1 MNAQTL
7 IATSA
12 FAATFAAVAM
22 HSTDADACNICDM
35 PLVEA
40 FATTDLSGS
49 YIDLKPIGVVETD
62 SAGFTSLK
70 PIGYWATSADGSV
83 ELKPIGSE
91 HQESYDFEW
100 TVQPEDVSTSF
111 REASTDLAGLKPIGI
126 IELDD
131 DGFIGLKPIGIEED
145 DGAGYLH
152 LKPIGIDESDGDEI
166 ALKPIG
172 TQTTDGDL
180 IGLKPIGTIE
190 TDSDGYLDVQQ
201 MSEITLDSSGTAS
214 VPSRGSYSSSVDY
227 SSLYTSERLLRSG
240 R

>member
-12 FAATFAAVAM
+12 LAATFAM
-22 HSTDADACNICDM
+22 TSTTAQARDM
-35 PLVEA
+35 SGTSLVEA

-62 SAGFTSLK
+62 SNGFTSLK
-70 PIGYWATSADGSV
+70 PIGYWATGTDGSV

-91 HQESYDFEW
+91 YQDSYDFDW
-100 TVQPEDVSTSF
+100 TVEPADVSTSF

-131 DGFIGLKPIGIEED
+131 DGFIGLKPIGMEETD
-145 DGAGYLH
+145 DSGYVDLKPIGLDYQDGDTISLKPIGSEMAIGDATDMVG
-152 LKPIGIDESDGDEI
+152 LKPIGI
-166 ALKPIG
+166 
-172 TQTTDGDL
+172 
-180 IGLKPIGTIE
+180 IE
-190 TDSDGYLDVQQ
+190 TDSDGYLDITD
-201 MSEITLDSSGTAS
+201 MGEISVESDGMVEVPASS
-214 VPSRGSYSSSVDY
+214 RYSSTVDY
-227 SSLYTSERLLRSG
+227 SSLYTSERLLRGG